1 MDTKPGVLIIEG
13 HVQGLS
19 NVRALGEHGIP
30 VWVIDKSDC
39 VARYSKYC
47 QNFFICPDYDSDS
60 FIAFLI
66 HFSEQHQLN
75 NWLLLPSNDHA
86 VYNISKNKENLSA
99 HFKLITEN
107 LETVLKIYDKVE
119 LLKIA
124 QEIGV
129 NYPLYETYNN
139 LSECKASQL
148 TFPLITKGNN
158 GLSFYKKTKTKV
170 LLSNSLEELENNLKN
185 LESKIPLKETFTQEI
200 LPYSE
205 ENKTISFTCF
215 SINGEIKAHWIGV
228 KLREHPLRFGTATLA
243 ESIEKKELYLPSQK
257 LMQTLNYTGIC
268 EIEYLL
274 DIRDKKYKLIEINA
288 RTWLWVGLAK
298 ACGVNYAKLAYD
310 FVNGVTIKES
320 KNYEIGTVWFNPIT
334 NVFFGI
340 KGLLLGRVKL
350 KSIFENIPKKKINA
364 LFQKG
369 DRKPG
374 FMYFVLL
381 FKIFKTR

>member
-1 MDTKPGVLIIEG
+1 MDTKPGVIIIEG

-19 NVRALGEHGIP
+19 NVRALGEQGIP

-47 QNFFICPDYDSDS
+47 QNFEICPAYDSEP
-60 FIAFLI
+60 FIDFLI
-66 HFSEQHQLN
+66 QFSEKQNLKK
-75 NWLLLPSNDHA
+75 WLLLPSNDHA
-86 VYNISKNKENLSA
+86 VYSISKNKEKLNH
-99 HFKLITEN
+99 HFKLITED

-124 QEIGV
+124 NEIGV
-129 NYPLYETYNN
+129 DYPLYETYNS
-139 LSECKASQL
+139 LSDCDKVKL
-148 TFPLITKGNN
+148 NFPLITKGNN

-170 LLSNSLEELENNLKN
+170 LLSNTKEELKSNLQN

-200 LPYSE
+200 LPFSE

-215 SINGEIKAHWIGV
+215 SIKGEIKAHWIGI

-243 ESIEKKELYLPSQK
+243 ESIEKSELLQPSKK
-257 LMQTLNYTGIC
+257 LMKTLNYTGIC

-274 DIRDKKYKLIEINA
+274 DIRDNKYKLIEINA
-288 RTWLWVGLAK
+288 RSWLWIGLAK
-298 ACGVNYAKLAYD
+298 ACGVNYAKIAYEY
-310 FVNGVTIKES
+310 VNGVEIQEL
-320 KNYEIGTVWFNPIT
+320 KNYEIGTIWFNPIT
-334 NVFFGI
+334 NIFFGI
-340 KGLLLGRVKL
+340 KGLLLRRIKL

-369 DRKPG
+369 DQKPG
-374 FMYFVLL
+374 FMYFILL
-381 FKIFKTR
+381 FKIFKSR

>member
-1 MDTKPGVLIIEG
+1 MDTKPGVIIIEG

-19 NVRALGEHGIP
+19 NVRALGEQGIP

-47 QNFFICPDYDSDS
+47 QNFAICPAYDSES
-60 FIAFLI
+60 FIDFLI
-66 HFSEQHQLN
+66 QFSQKHKLQK
-75 NWLLLPSNDHA
+75 WLLLPSNDHA
-86 VYNISKNKENLSA
+86 VYSISKNKEKLNL
-99 HFKLITEN
+99 HFKLITED
-107 LETVLKIYDKVE
+107 LETVSKIYDKVE

-124 QEIGV
+124 HEIGV
-129 NYPLYETYNN
+129 DYPLYETYNSLLESEKTN
-139 LSECKASQL
+139 LN
-148 TFPLITKGNN
+148 FPLITKGNN

-170 LLSNSLEELENNLKN
+170 LLSNTKEELKSNLQN

-215 SINGEIKAHWIGV
+215 SVNGEIKAHWIGV

-243 ESIEKKELYLPSQK
+243 ESIEKEELFQPSK
-257 LMQTLNYTGIC
+257 LLMHTLNFNGIC

-288 RTWLWVGLAK
+288 RSWLWVGLAK

-310 FVNGVTIKES
+310 YVNGFEIKEI
-320 KNYEIGTVWFNPIT
+320 KKYQTGIVWFNPIT
-334 NVFFGI
+334 NIFFGI
-340 KGLLLGRVKL
+340 KGLLMGRVKL
-350 KSIFENIPKKKINA
+350 KSIFENRQKKKINA

-369 DRKPG
+369 DQKPG
-374 FMYFVLL
+374 FMYFILL

>member
-1 MDTKPGVLIIEG
+1 MNREAGVIIIEG

-19 NVRALGEHGIP
+19 NVRSLGECGIP
-30 VWVIDKSDC
+30 VWVIDKSNC

-47 QNFFICPDYDSDS
+47 EQFIICPDFNTNEFVDFLVELSDKYD
-60 FIAFLI
+60 LK
-66 HFSEQHQLN
+66 

-86 VYNISKNKENLSA
+86 VYTISKNKEILFSK
-99 HFKLITEN
+99 FKLITEN
-107 LETVLKIYDKVE
+107 IETVLKIYDKVE

-124 QEIGV
+124 ETIRV
-129 NYPLYETYNN
+129 DYPKYETYNHFN
-139 LSECKASQL
+139 ECTKTTL

-170 LLSNSLEELENNLKN
+170 LISNSIQELENNLMN
-185 LESKIPLKETFTQEI
+185 LESKVPLNETFTQEI
-200 LPYSE
+200 LPLNE
-205 ENKTISFTCF
+205 ESKTISFTCF
-215 SINGEIKAHWIGV
+215 AVKGEIKAQWIGV

-243 ESIEKKELYLPSQK
+243 ESIEKKELIAPSRK
-257 LMQTLNYTGIC
+257 LMKALNYTGIC

-274 DIRDKKYKLIEINA
+274 DIRDQKYKLIEINA

-298 ACGVNYAKLAYD
+298 ACGVNYAKIAFD
-310 FVNGVTIKES
+310 FVQKKEISTIS
-320 KNYEIGTVWFNPIT
+320 DYEIGTVWFNPIT
-334 NVFFGI
+334 NIFFGI

-350 KSIFENIPKKKINA
+350 KSIFKNIPKKKINA
-364 LFQKG
+364 LFPKG

-374 FMYFVLL
+374 FMYFLLL

>member
-1 MDTKPGVLIIEG
+1 MDTKPGVIIIEG

-19 NVRALGEHGIP
+19 NVRALGEQGIP

-39 VARYSKYC
+39 VARHSKYC
-47 QNFFICPDYDSDS
+47 QKFQICPDYDSPL
-60 FIAFLI
+60 FIDFLLN
-66 HFSEQHQLN
+66 FSEKNNLK

-86 VYNISKNKENLSA
+86 VYSISKNKEKLSTC
-99 HFKLITEN
+99 FKIITEDLN
-107 LETVLKIYDKVE
+107 TVLKIYDKVE

-124 QEIGV
+124 AEIGV
-129 NYPLYETYNN
+129 DYPLYETYNSI
-139 LSECKASQL
+139 SECDQTKL
-148 TFPLITKGNN
+148 NFPLITKGNN

-170 LLSNSLEELENNLKN
+170 LISNTKEELSDNLKKI
-185 LESKIPLKETFTQEI
+185 ESKIPIKETFTQEI

-215 SINGEIKAHWIGV
+215 SVKGEIKAHWVGV

-243 ESIEKKELYLPSQK
+243 ESIEKPELYIPSKK
-257 LMQTLNYTGIC
+257 LMQILQYTGIC

-274 DIRDKKYKLIEINA
+274 DVRDNKYKLIEINA
-288 RTWLWVGLAK
+288 RSWLWVGLAK

-310 FVNGVTIKES
+310 YVNGVEIKES
-320 KNYEIGTVWFNPIT
+320 KSYQVGTVWFNPIT
-334 NVFFGI
+334 NIFFGI

-374 FMYFVLL
+374 FMYFLLL

>member
-1 MDTKPGVLIIEG
+1 MDTKPGVIIIEG

-19 NVRALGEHGIP
+19 NVRALGEQGIP

-39 VARYSKYC
+39 VARHSKYC
-47 QNFFICPDYDSDS
+47 QKFQICPDYDSPL
-60 FIAFLI
+60 FIDFLMN
-66 HFSEQHQLN
+66 FSEKHNLK

-86 VYNISKNKENLSA
+86 VYSISKNKEKLSTC
-99 HFKLITEN
+99 FKIITEDLN
-107 LETVLKIYDKVE
+107 TVLKIYDKVE

-124 QEIGV
+124 AEIGV
-129 NYPLYETYNN
+129 DYPLYETYNAI
-139 LSECKASQL
+139 SECEQTKL
-148 TFPLITKGNN
+148 NFPLITKGNN

-170 LLSNSLEELENNLKN
+170 LISNTKEELSDNLKKI
-185 LESKIPLKETFTQEI
+185 ESKIPIKETFTQEI

-215 SINGEIKAHWIGV
+215 SVKGEIKAHWVGV

-243 ESIEKKELYLPSQK
+243 ESIEKPELFIPSKK
-257 LMQTLNYTGIC
+257 LMQILQYTGIC

-274 DIRDKKYKLIEINA
+274 DVRDNKYKLIEINA
-288 RTWLWVGLAK
+288 RSWLWVGLAK

-310 FVNGVTIKES
+310 YVNGFEIKES
-320 KNYEIGTVWFNPIT
+320 KSYQVGTVWFNPIT
-334 NVFFGI
+334 NIFFGI

-374 FMYFVLL
+374 FMYFLLL

>member
-39 VARYSKYC
+39 VARCSKYC
-47 QNFFICPDYDSDS
+47 QNFAICPDYDSDS

-66 HFSEQHQLN
+66 HFSEQHQLI

-129 NYPLYETYNN
+129 EYPLYETYNN

-170 LLSNSLEELENNLKN
+170 LLSNSLEDLENNLKN
-185 LESKIPLKETFTQEI
+185 LESKIPLIETFTQEI

-334 NVFFGI
+334 NIFFGI

>member
-47 QNFFICPDYDSDS
+47 QNFAICPDYDSDS
-60 FIAFLI
+60 FITFLI

-129 NYPLYETYNN
+129 DYPLYETYNK

-243 ESIEKKELYLPSQK
+243 ESIEKKELFIPSQK

-334 NVFFGI
+334 NIFFGI

>member
-19 NVRALGEHGIP
+19 NARALGEHGIP

-47 QNFFICPDYDSDS
+47 QNFAICPDYDSDS
-60 FIAFLI
+60 FITFLI
-66 HFSEQHQLN
+66 HFSKQHQLN

-86 VYNISKNKENLSA
+86 VYNISKNKENLST

-107 LETVLKIYDKVE
+107 IETVLKIYDKVE

-129 NYPLYETYNN
+129 DYPIYETYNK

-215 SINGEIKAHWIGV
+215 SIYGEIKAHWIGV

-243 ESIEKKELYLPSQK
+243 ESIEKKDLYLPSQK

-274 DIRDKKYKLIEINA
+274 DIRDKKHKLIEINA

-334 NVFFGI
+334 NIFFGI

>member
-1 MDTKPGVLIIEG
+1 MDTKPGVIIIEG

-19 NVRALGEHGIP
+19 NVRALGEQGIP
-30 VWVIDKSDC
+30 VWVIDKFDC

-47 QNFFICPDYDSDS
+47 QNFEICPSYDSES
-60 FIAFLI
+60 FIDFLI
-66 HFSEQHQLN
+66 QLSEKHKLN
-75 NWLLLPSNDHA
+75 KWLLLPSNDHA
-86 VYNISKNKENLSA
+86 VYAISKNKEKLNQY
-99 HFKLITEN
+99 FKIITED
-107 LETVLKIYDKVE
+107 LKTVLKIYNKVE

-129 NYPLYETYNN
+129 NYPLYQTYNS
-139 LSECKASQL
+139 LSECEKTNL
-148 TFPLITKGNN
+148 NFPLITKGNN

-170 LLSNSLEELENNLKN
+170 LLSNTKEELKINLKN

-200 LPYSE
+200 LPYSV

-215 SINGEIKAHWIGV
+215 SVKGEIKAQWIGI

-243 ESIEKKELYLPSQK
+243 ESIEKTELLLPSQK
-257 LMQTLNYTGIC
+257 LMQTLKFTGIC

-274 DIRDKKYKLIEINA
+274 DIRDNQYKLIEINA

-310 FVNGVTIKES
+310 YVHGIEIKES

-334 NVFFGI
+334 NIFFGI

-364 LFQKG
+364 LLQKG